1 MPLSKITAASISDN
15 TITNTQ
21 LATNVITPIA
31 IGGVEQ
37 EYEDGGTNYR
47 SHSFLTPG
55 PHRFSTS
62 TTLTI
67 DFLIQ
72 LLMGA
77 IVHLIVLL
85 LLVALVVETT
95 RVVKEMEAPEQ
106 EAQKMV
112 NLVEHQ
118 HKILILELQ
127 M

>member
-1 MPLSKITAASISDN
+1 
-15 TITNTQ
+15 
-21 LATNVITPIA
+21 
-31 IGGVEQ
+31 
-37 EYEDGGTNYR
+37 
-47 SHSFLTPG
+47 
-55 PHRFSTS
+55 
-62 TTLTI
+62 
-67 DFLIQ
+67 
-72 LLMGA
+72 MGA